1 MMETSMYGKVAA
13 LWAAVALAAVSFNAS
28 AADPIRIGLVSEI
41 TGPNAEA
48 GANTVNGAKL
58 AVEEVNKAGGVLGT
72 SLELKIEDNQST
84 NPGSVLAVSK
94 LGSEGSIA
102 ALIAPVRSTQ
112 IQAAAPT
119 IAKLG
124 LPTMIGGSDY
134 GLTHS
139 GHAWL
144 FRARPN
150 DAYSAKV
157 IVDYGV
163 NTLKKKKWAIVY
175 STDTFGTGGKNML
188 VDELKALGVTPV
200 LLQGYTNNTQDFTP
214 VVLAVKQSGA
224 DIISSYTPF
233 STDAAILATQLR
245 QLGVNTPWIGSAT
258 LASDST
264 MRLAKEAL
272 YDTYSVSDFFADASP
287 ESQAYAKKYKQM
299 FGRDADF
306 YSSWAYDAVHILAR
320 AMNQAKSTK
329 PEAVRKE
336 ILAIRG
342 FKGAEGVYNF
352 DKNGDGL
359 HGYNIVK
366 NEKGKIVFVKHTAF
380 TPKE

>member
-1 MMETSMYGKVAA
+1 MYKKIITFGAA
-13 LWAAVALAAVSFNAS
+13 LALAAVSIQAH

-58 AVEEVNKAGGVLGT
+58 ALEEVNKAGGVLGRM
-72 SLELKIEDNQST
+72 LELKIEDNQST

-94 LGSEGSIA
+94 LGSEGNLA
-102 ALIAPVRSTQ
+102 ALIAPIRSTQ
-112 IQAAAPT
+112 VQATAPT

-124 LPTMIGGSDY
+124 LPTMIGGTDY

-150 DAYSAKV
+150 DSYSAKV
-157 IVDYGV
+157 IADYGV
-163 NTLKKKKWAIVY
+163 NTLQKKKWAIVY

-188 VDELKALGVTPV
+188 VEELKLLGVTPV

-214 VVLAVKQSGA
+214 IVLAIKQSGA
-224 DIISSYTPF
+224 DILSSYTPF

-258 LASDST
+258 LVSDST
-264 MRLAKEAL
+264 LRLAKDAL
-272 YDTYSVSDFFADASP
+272 HDTYSVSDFFSDANP
-287 ESQAYAKKYKQM
+287 EAQAYAKKYKLQ
-299 FGRDADF
+299 FGREADL
-306 YSSWAYDAVHILAR
+306 YSGWSYDAVHILAL
-320 AMNQAKSTK
+320 AMNRAKSTK
-329 PEAVRKE
+329 PDDIRKE

-342 FKGAEGVYNF
+342 FKGVEGTYNF
-352 DKNGDGL
+352 EKNGDGL

-366 NEKGKIVFVKHTAF
+366 NEKGKIVFIKHSAF

>member
-1 MMETSMYGKVAA
+1 MYRKLATF
-13 LWAAVALAAVSFNAS
+13 WAAIALAAVSIHVN

-58 AVEEVNKAGGVLGT
+58 ALEEVNKAGGVLGRL
-72 SLELKIEDNQST
+72 LELKIEDNQST

-94 LGSEGSIA
+94 LGSEGDLA

-112 IQAAAPT
+112 VQASAPT

-124 LPTMIGGSDY
+124 IPTMIGGSDHS
-134 GLTHS
+134 LTHS

-150 DAYSAKV
+150 DSYSAKV

-163 NTLKKKKWAIVY
+163 NTLKKKKWAIIY
-175 STDTFGTGGKNML
+175 STDTFGTGGKNM
-188 VDELKALGVTPV
+188 VVEELKLLGITPI

-214 VVLAVKQSGA
+214 IVLAVKQSGA
-224 DIISSYTPF
+224 DILASYTPF

-258 LASDST
+258 LVSDST
-264 MRLAKEAL
+264 LRLAKDAL
-272 YDTYSVSDFFADASP
+272 HDTYSVSDFFAEANP
-287 ESQAYAKKYKQM
+287 EAQAYAQKYKQQ
-299 FGRDADF
+299 FGREADF
-306 YSSWAYDAVHILAR
+306 YSSWSYDAVHILAL
-320 AMNQAKSTK
+320 AMNRAKSTK
-329 PEAVRKE
+329 PDDIRKA

-342 FKGAEGVYNF
+342 FKGTEGMYNF

-366 NEKGKIVFVKHTAF
+366 NEKGKIVFIKHTAF

>member
-1 MMETSMYGKVAA
+1 MYRKLATLAAA
-13 LWAAVALAAVSFNAS
+13 LALAAVSIQVN

-58 AVEEVNKAGGVLGT
+58 ALAEINNAGGVLGRP
-72 SLELKIEDNQST
+72 LELKIEDNQST

-94 LGSEGSIA
+94 LGSEGNLV

-112 IQAAAPT
+112 VQASAPT

-124 LPTMIGGSDY
+124 IPTMIGGSDY

-150 DAYSAKV
+150 DSYSAKV

-163 NTLKKKKWAIVY
+163 NTLKKKKWAIIY
-175 STDTFGTGGKNML
+175 STDTFGTGGKNM
-188 VDELKALGVTPV
+188 VVEELKLLGVTPV
-200 LLQGYTNNTQDFTP
+200 LIQGYTNNTQDFTP
-214 VVLAVKQSGA
+214 IVLAIKQSGA
-224 DIISSYTPF
+224 DVLASYTPF
-233 STDAAILATQLR
+233 STDAAIFATQLR
-245 QLGVNTPWIGSAT
+245 QLGVNVPWIGSAT
-258 LASDST
+258 LVSDST
-264 MRLAKEAL
+264 LKLAKDAL
-272 YDTYSVSDFFADASP
+272 HDTYSVSDFFAEANP
-287 ESQAYAKKYKQM
+287 EAQAYAQKYKQQ
-299 FGRDADF
+299 FGREADF
-306 YSSWAYDAVHILAR
+306 YSSWSYDAVHILAL
-320 AMNQAKSTK
+320 AMNRAKSTK
-329 PEAVRKE
+329 PDAVRKE

-342 FKGAEGVYNF
+342 FKGAEGTYTF

-366 NEKGKIVFVKHTAF
+366 NEKGKIVFIKHTAF

>member
-1 MMETSMYGKVAA
+1 MYGKLAFVWAA
-13 LWAAVALAAVSFNAS
+13 LALSTVSIHVN

-58 AVEEVNKAGGVLGT
+58 ALEEINKAGGVMGQP
-72 SLELKIEDNQST
+72 LELKVEDSQST

-94 LGSEGSIA
+94 LGSEGNIA
-102 ALIAPVRSTQ
+102 GLIAPVRSTQ
-112 IQAAAPT
+112 VQASAPT

-124 LPTMIGGSDY
+124 IPTMIGGSDY
-134 GLTHS
+134 GLTHPA
-139 GHAWL
+139 HPWL

-150 DAYSAKV
+150 DSYSAKV

-163 NTLKKKKWAIVY
+163 NTLKMKKWAIVY

-188 VDELKALGVTPV
+188 VDELKLLGVTPV

-214 VVLAVKQSGA
+214 IVLAIKQSGA
-224 DIISSYTPF
+224 DILASYTPF
-233 STDAAILATQLR
+233 STDAGIFATQLR
-245 QLGVNTPWIGSAT
+245 QLGVKTPWIGSAT
-258 LASDST
+258 LVADTT

-272 YDTYSVSDFFADASP
+272 HDTYSVSDFFADASP
-287 ESQAYAKKYKQM
+287 ESKRYADKYKAQY
-299 FGRDADF
+299 GREADF
-306 YSSWAYDAVHILAR
+306 YSSWAYDAVHILAL
-320 AMNQAKSTK
+320 AMNRAKSTK
-329 PEAVRKE
+329 PDAVRKE

-342 FKGAEGVYNF
+342 FKGAEGTYNF

-366 NEKGKIVFVKHTAF
+366 NEKGKVVFIKHTAF
-380 TPKE
+380 TPKQ

>member
-1 MMETSMYGKVAA
+1 MYRKMATF
-13 LWAAVALAAVSFNAS
+13 WATITLAAVSIHVN

-58 AVEEVNKAGGVLGT
+58 ALEEVNKAGGVMGRM
-72 SLELKIEDNQST
+72 LELKIEDNQST

-94 LGSEGSIA
+94 LGSGGNIA
-102 ALIAPVRSTQ
+102 ALIAPIRSTQ
-112 IQAAAPT
+112 VQAAAPT

-124 LPTMIGGSDY
+124 LPTMIGGTDY

-150 DAYSAKV
+150 DSYSAKV

-163 NTLKKKKWAIVY
+163 NTLKKKKWAIVF
-175 STDTFGTGGKNML
+175 STDTFGTGGKNMML
-188 VDELKALGVTPV
+188 EELKLLGVTPV

-214 VVLAVKQSGA
+214 IVLAIKQSGA
-224 DIISSYTPF
+224 DIMASYTPF

-258 LASDST
+258 LVSDST
-264 MRLAKEAL
+264 LRLAKDAL
-272 YDTYSVSDFFADASP
+272 NDTYSVSDFFADANAEAQTYS
-287 ESQAYAKKYKQM
+287 KNYKQQ
-299 FGRDADF
+299 FGREADL
-306 YSSWAYDAVHILAR
+306 YSGWSYDAVHILAL
-320 AMNQAKSTK
+320 AMNRAKSTK
-329 PEAVRKE
+329 PDDIRKE

-342 FKGAEGVYNF
+342 FKGVEGTYNF

-366 NEKGKIVFVKHTAF
+366 NEKGKIVFIKHTAF

>member
-1 MMETSMYGKVAA
+1 MYRKLAT
-13 LWAAVALAAVSFNAS
+13 LWAAIALAAVSIHVN

-58 AVEEVNKAGGVLGT
+58 ALEEVNKAGGVLGRL
-72 SLELKIEDNQST
+72 LELKIEDNQST

-94 LGSEGSIA
+94 LGSEGNIA
-102 ALIAPVRSTQ
+102 ALIAPIRSTQ
-112 IQAAAPT
+112 VQASAPT

-124 LPTMIGGSDY
+124 LPTMIGGTDY

-150 DAYSAKV
+150 DSYSAKV

-163 NTLKKKKWAIVY
+163 NTLKKKKWAIIH
-175 STDTFGTGGKNML
+175 STDTFGTGGKNM
-188 VDELKALGVTPV
+188 VVEELKLLGVTPA
-200 LLQGYTNNTQDFTP
+200 LILGYTNNTQDFTP
-214 VVLAVKQSGA
+214 IVLAIKQSGA
-224 DIISSYTPF
+224 DILASYTPF

-258 LASDST
+258 LVSDST
-264 MRLAKEAL
+264 LRLAKDAL
-272 YDTYSVSDFFADASP
+272 HDTYSVSDFFADANP
-287 ESQAYAKKYKQM
+287 EVQAYAKKYKLQ
-299 FGRDADF
+299 FGREADL
-306 YSSWAYDAVHILAR
+306 YSGWSYDAVHILAL
-320 AMNQAKSTK
+320 AMNRAKSTK
-329 PEAVRKE
+329 PDDIRKE

-342 FKGAEGVYNF
+342 FKGVEGTYNF

-366 NEKGKIVFVKHTAF
+366 NEKGKIVFIKHTAF

>member
-1 MMETSMYGKVAA
+1 MYRNLAS
-13 LWAAVALAAVSFNAS
+13 LWLTLAMTAVSIPAM
-28 AADPIRIGLVSEI
+28 AAEPIRIGLVSEI

-58 AVEEVNKAGGVLGT
+58 ALEEVNKAGGVLGRL
-72 SLELKIEDNQST
+72 LELKIEDNQST

-94 LGSEGSIA
+94 LGSEGNIT

-112 IQAAAPT
+112 VQASAPT

-134 GLTHS
+134 GLTHN
-139 GHAWL
+139 GHSWL

-150 DAYSAKV
+150 DSYSAKV
-157 IVDYGV
+157 IVDYGI
-163 NTLKKKKWAIVY
+163 NTLKKKKWAIVF
-175 STDTFGTGGKNML
+175 STDTFGTGGKNMVL
-188 VDELKALGVTPV
+188 EELKLLGVTPV
-200 LLQGYTNNTQDFTP
+200 LIQGYTNNTQDFTP
-214 VVLAVKQSGA
+214 IVLAIKQSGA
-224 DIISSYTPF
+224 DILASYTPF
-233 STDAAILATQLR
+233 STDAAIFATQLR

-258 LASDST
+258 LVSDST
-264 MRLAKEAL
+264 MKLAQDAL
-272 YDTYSVSDFFADASP
+272 HDTYSVSDFFAEANS
-287 ESQAYAKKYKQM
+287 EAQAFAQKYKQQ
-299 FGRDADF
+299 FGREADF
-306 YSSWAYDAVHILAR
+306 YSSWSYDSVHILAL
-320 AMNQAKSTK
+320 AMNRAKSTK
-329 PEAVRKE
+329 PDDIRKE

-342 FKGAEGVYNF
+342 FKGAEGTYNF

-366 NEKGKIVFVKHTAF
+366 NEKGKIVFIKHTAF

>member
-1 MMETSMYGKVAA
+1 MHSKLPRLLTA
-13 LWAAVALAAVSFNAS
+13 LGLAAVACSIAPMSF

-58 AVEEVNKAGGVLGT
+58 AFEEINAAGGVLGRP
-72 SLELKIEDNQST
+72 LELKIEDNQST

-94 LGSEGSIA
+94 LGSEGNFA

-112 IQAAAPT
+112 IQAVAPA

-124 LPTMIGGSDY
+124 IPTMIGGSDY

-139 GHAWL
+139 GHSWL

-150 DAYSAKV
+150 DSYSAKV

-163 NTLKKKKWAIVY
+163 RMLKGQKWAIVH
-175 STDTFGTGGKNML
+175 STDTFGSGGKNML
-188 VDELKALGVTPV
+188 VEELKARGITPV
-200 LLQGYTNNTQDFTP
+200 LVQGYTNNTQDFTP
-214 VVLAVKQSGA
+214 IVLAVKQSGA
-224 DIISSYTPF
+224 DILTSYTPF
-233 STDAAILATQLR
+233 SSDAGIFATQLR
-245 QLGVNTPWIGSAT
+245 QLGVSIPWIGSAT
-258 LASDST
+258 LVSDST
-264 MRLAKEAL
+264 MKLGKEAL
-272 YDTYSVSDFFADASP
+272 YGTFSVSDFFPGANP
-287 ESQAYAKKYKQM
+287 ESKAFAAKYLTK

-306 YSSWAYDAVHILAR
+306 YASWSYDAMNILAL
-320 AMNQAKSTK
+320 AMTRAKSTQ
-329 PEAVRKE
+329 PEAIRKE

-342 FKGAEGVYNF
+342 FKGAEGEYNF

-359 HGYNIVK
+359 HGYNVVK
-366 NEKGKIVFVKHTAF
+366 NEQGKLVFVEHISF
-380 TPKE
+380 TPKQ

>member
-1 MMETSMYGKVAA
+1 MYRKLAT
-13 LWAAVALAAVSFNAS
+13 LWAAIALAAVSIHVN

-58 AVEEVNKAGGVLGT
+58 ALEEVNKAGGVLGRP
-72 SLELKIEDNQST
+72 LELKIEDNQST

-94 LGSEGSIA
+94 LGSEGGLA
-102 ALIAPVRSTQ
+102 ALIAPIRSTQ
-112 IQAAAPT
+112 VQATAPT

-124 LPTMIGGSDY
+124 IPTMIGGSDHS
-134 GLTHS
+134 LTHS

-150 DAYSAKV
+150 DSYSAKV

-163 NTLKKKKWAIVY
+163 NTLKKKKWAIIH
-175 STDTFGTGGKNML
+175 STDTFGAGGKNMVL
-188 VDELKALGVTPV
+188 DELKLLGVTPV
-200 LLQGYTNNTQDFTP
+200 LIQGYTNNTQDFTP
-214 VVLAVKQSGA
+214 IVLAIKQSGA
-224 DIISSYTPF
+224 DILASYTPF
-233 STDAAILATQLR
+233 STDAAIFATQLR

-258 LASDST
+258 LVSDST
-264 MRLAKEAL
+264 LRLAKDAL
-272 YDTYSVSDFFADASP
+272 HDTYSVSDFFAEANP
-287 ESQAYAKKYKQM
+287 ESQAYAQKYKQQ
-299 FGRDADF
+299 FGREADF
-306 YSSWAYDAVHILAR
+306 YSSWSYDAVHILAL
-320 AMNQAKSTK
+320 AMNRAKSTK
-329 PEAVRKE
+329 PDAVRKE

-342 FKGAEGVYNF
+342 FKGAEGTYNF

-366 NEKGKIVFVKHTAF
+366 NEKGKIVFIKHTAF

>member
-1 MMETSMYGKVAA
+1 MYRKLATLAAA
-13 LWAAVALAAVSFNAS
+13 LALAAVSIQVN

-58 AVEEVNKAGGVLGT
+58 ALAEINNAGGVLGRP
-72 SLELKIEDNQST
+72 LELKIEDNQST

-94 LGSEGSIA
+94 LGSEGNLV

-112 IQAAAPT
+112 VQASAPT

-124 LPTMIGGSDY
+124 IPTMIGGSDY

-150 DAYSAKV
+150 DSYSAKV

-163 NTLKKKKWAIVY
+163 NTLKKKKWAIIH
-175 STDTFGTGGKNML
+175 STDTFGTGGKNM
-188 VDELKALGVTPV
+188 VVEELKLLGVTPV
-200 LLQGYTNNTQDFTP
+200 LIQGYTNNTQDFTP
-214 VVLAVKQSGA
+214 IVLAIKQSGA
-224 DIISSYTPF
+224 DVLASYTPF
-233 STDAAILATQLR
+233 STDAAIFATQLR
-245 QLGVNTPWIGSAT
+245 QLGVNVPWIGSAT
-258 LASDST
+258 LVSDST
-264 MRLAKEAL
+264 LKLAKDAL
-272 YDTYSVSDFFADASP
+272 HDTYSVSDFFAEANP
-287 ESQAYAKKYKQM
+287 EAQAYAQKYKQQ
-299 FGRDADF
+299 FGREADF
-306 YSSWAYDAVHILAR
+306 YSSWSYDAVHILAL
-320 AMNQAKSTK
+320 AMNRAKSTK
-329 PEAVRKE
+329 PDAVRKE
-336 ILAIRG
+336 ILAIRA
-342 FKGAEGVYNF
+342 FKGAEGTYNF

-366 NEKGKIVFVKHTAF
+366 NEKGKIVFIKHTAF

>member
-1 MMETSMYGKVAA
+1 MYGKVAG
-13 LWAAVALAAVSFNAS
+13 WAAVALAAVSINVN

-58 AVEEVNKAGGVLGT
+58 AVEEVNKAGGVLGRP
-72 SLELKIEDNQST
+72 LELKIEDNQST

-94 LGSEGSIA
+94 LGSEGNIA

-112 IQAAAPT
+112 VQATAPT
-119 IAKLG
+119 IAKLA

-134 GLTHS
+134 SLTHS
-139 GHAWL
+139 GHQWL

-150 DAYSAKV
+150 DSYSAKV

-163 NTLKKKKWAIVY
+163 NSLKKKKWAIIY

-224 DIISSYTPF
+224 DIIATYTPF

-272 YDTYSVSDFFADASP
+272 YDTYSVTDFFADASP
-287 ESQAYAKKYKQM
+287 ESQAYAKKYKQA

-306 YSSWAYDAVHILAR
+306 YSSWAYDAVHLLAR

-336 ILAIRG
+336 ILATRG
-342 FKGAEGVYNF
+342 YKGAEGVYNF

-366 NEKGKIVFVKHTAF
+366 NEKGRIVFVKHTAF

>member
-1 MMETSMYGKVAA
+1 MYRKLAT
-13 LWAAVALAAVSFNAS
+13 LWAAIALAAVSIHVN

-58 AVEEVNKAGGVLGT
+58 ALEEVNKAGGVLGRP
-72 SLELKIEDNQST
+72 LELKIEDNQST

-94 LGSEGSIA
+94 LGSEGDLA

-112 IQAAAPT
+112 VQATAPT

-124 LPTMIGGSDY
+124 IPTMIGGSDY

-150 DAYSAKV
+150 DSYSAKV

-163 NTLKKKKWAIVY
+163 NTLKKKKWAIIH
-175 STDTFGTGGKNML
+175 STDTFGAGGKNMVL
-188 VDELKALGVTPV
+188 EELKLLGVTPV
-200 LLQGYTNNTQDFTP
+200 LIQGYTNNTQDFTP
-214 VVLAVKQSGA
+214 IVLAIKQSGA
-224 DIISSYTPF
+224 DILASYTPF
-233 STDAAILATQLR
+233 STDAAIFATQLR
-245 QLGVNTPWIGSAT
+245 QLGVNIPWIGSAT
-258 LASDST
+258 LVSDST
-264 MRLAKEAL
+264 MKLAKDAL
-272 YDTYSVSDFFADASP
+272 HDTYSVSDFFAEANP
-287 ESQAYAKKYKQM
+287 EAQAYAQKYKQQ
-299 FGRDADF
+299 FGREADF
-306 YSSWAYDAVHILAR
+306 YSSWSYDAVHILAL
-320 AMNQAKSTK
+320 AMNRAKSTK
-329 PEAVRKE
+329 PDAVRKE

-342 FKGAEGVYNF
+342 FKGAEGTYNF

-366 NEKGKIVFVKHTAF
+366 NEKGKIVFIKHTAF

>member
-1 MMETSMYGKVAA
+1 MYGKVAA
-13 LWAAVALAAVSFNAS
+13 LWAAVALAAVSINVN

-72 SLELKIEDNQST
+72 PLELKIEDNQST

-94 LGSEGSIA
+94 LGSEGNIA

-112 IQAAAPT
+112 VQATAPT

-163 NTLKKKKWAIVY
+163 NTLKKKKWAIVF

-214 VVLAVKQSGA
+214 VVLAIKQSGA

-272 YDTYSVSDFFADASP
+272 HDTYSVSDFFADASP

-306 YSSWAYDAVHILAR
+306 YSSWAYDAVHILAL
-320 AMNQAKSTK
+320 AMNRAKSTK

-342 FKGAEGVYNF
+342 FKGAEGTYNF

-366 NEKGKIVFVKHTAF
+366 NEKGSIVFIKHTAF

>member
-1 MMETSMYGKVAA
+1 MYSNLAPLWLTLAMTALSIPAMAA
-13 LWAAVALAAVSFNAS
+13 E
-28 AADPIRIGLVSEI
+28 PIRIGLVSEI

-58 AVEEVNKAGGVLGT
+58 ALEEVNKAGGVLGRL
-72 SLELKIEDNQST
+72 LELKIEDNQST

-94 LGSEGSIA
+94 LGSEGNIT

-112 IQAAAPT
+112 VQASAPT

-134 GLTHS
+134 GLTHN

-150 DAYSAKV
+150 DSYSAKV
-157 IVDYGV
+157 IVDYGI
-163 NTLKKKKWAIVY
+163 NTLKKKKWAIVF
-175 STDTFGTGGKNML
+175 STDTFGTGGKNMVL
-188 VDELKALGVTPV
+188 EELKLLGVTPV
-200 LLQGYTNNTQDFTP
+200 LIQGYTNNTQDFTP
-214 VVLAVKQSGA
+214 IVLAIKQSGA
-224 DIISSYTPF
+224 DLLASYTPF
-233 STDAAILATQLR
+233 STDAAIFATQLR

-258 LASDST
+258 LVSDST
-264 MRLAKEAL
+264 MKLAQDAL
-272 YDTYSVSDFFADASP
+272 HDTYSVSDFFAEANP
-287 ESQAYAKKYKQM
+287 EAQAFAQKYKQQ
-299 FGRDADF
+299 FGREADF
-306 YSSWAYDAVHILAR
+306 YSSWSYDSVHILAL
-320 AMNQAKSTK
+320 AMNRAKSTK
-329 PEAVRKE
+329 PDDIRKE

-342 FKGAEGVYNF
+342 FKGAEGTYNF

-366 NEKGKIVFVKHTAF
+366 NEKGKIVFIKHTSF

>member
-1 MMETSMYGKVAA
+1 MYRKLAT
-13 LWAAVALAAVSFNAS
+13 LWAAIALAAVSIHVN

-58 AVEEVNKAGGVLGT
+58 ALEEVNKAGGVLGRP
-72 SLELKIEDNQST
+72 LELKIEDNQST

-94 LGSEGSIA
+94 LGSEGDLA
-102 ALIAPVRSTQ
+102 ALIAPIRSTQ
-112 IQAAAPT
+112 VQASAPT

-124 LPTMIGGSDY
+124 IPTMIGGSDY

-150 DAYSAKV
+150 DSYSAKV

-163 NTLKKKKWAIVY
+163 NTLKKKKWAIIH
-175 STDTFGTGGKNML
+175 STDTFGAGGKNMVL
-188 VDELKALGVTPV
+188 EELKLLGVTPV
-200 LLQGYTNNTQDFTP
+200 LIQGYTNNTQDFTP
-214 VVLAVKQSGA
+214 IVLAIKQSGA
-224 DIISSYTPF
+224 DILASYTPF

-245 QLGVNTPWIGSAT
+245 QLGVNMPWIGSAT
-258 LASDST
+258 LVSDST
-264 MRLAKEAL
+264 MKLAKDAL
-272 YDTYSVSDFFADASP
+272 HDTYSVSDFFAEANP
-287 ESQAYAKKYKQM
+287 EAQAFAQKYKQQ
-299 FGRDADF
+299 FGREADF
-306 YSSWAYDAVHILAR
+306 YSSWSYDAVHILAL
-320 AMNQAKSTK
+320 AMNRAKSTK
-329 PEAVRKE
+329 PDAVRKE

-342 FKGAEGVYNF
+342 FKGAEGTYNF

-366 NEKGKIVFVKHTAF
+366 NEKGKIVFIKHTAF

>member
-1 MMETSMYGKVAA
+1 MYRKLAT
-13 LWAAVALAAVSFNAS
+13 LWAATALAAVSIHVN

-58 AVEEVNKAGGVLGT
+58 ALEEVNKAGGVLGRP
-72 SLELKIEDNQST
+72 LELKIEDNQST

-94 LGSEGSIA
+94 LGSEGDLA
-102 ALIAPVRSTQ
+102 ALIAPIRSTQ
-112 IQAAAPT
+112 VQATAPT

-124 LPTMIGGSDY
+124 LPTMIGGTDY

-150 DAYSAKV
+150 DSYSAKV

-163 NTLKKKKWAIVY
+163 NTLKKKKWAIIY
-175 STDTFGTGGKNML
+175 STDTFGTGGKNM
-188 VDELKALGVTPV
+188 VVEELKLLGVTPI

-214 VVLAVKQSGA
+214 IVLAVKQSGA
-224 DIISSYTPF
+224 DILASYTPF

-258 LASDST
+258 LVSDST
-264 MRLAKEAL
+264 LRLAKDAL
-272 YDTYSVSDFFADASP
+272 HDTYSVSDFFADANP
-287 ESQAYAKKYKQM
+287 EVQAYAKKYKLQ
-299 FGRDADF
+299 FGREADL
-306 YSSWAYDAVHILAR
+306 YSGWSYDAVHILAL
-320 AMNQAKSTK
+320 AMNRAKSTK
-329 PEAVRKE
+329 PDDIRKE

-342 FKGAEGVYNF
+342 FKGVEGTYNF

-366 NEKGKIVFVKHTAF
+366 NEKGKIVFIKHTAF

>member
-1 MMETSMYGKVAA
+1 MYGKVAG
-13 LWAAVALAAVSFNAS
+13 WAAVALAAVSINVN

-58 AVEEVNKAGGVLGT
+58 AVEEVNKAGGVLGRP
-72 SLELKIEDNQST
+72 LELKIEDNQST

-94 LGSEGSIA
+94 LGSEGNIA

-112 IQAAAPT
+112 VQATAPT
-119 IAKLG
+119 IAKLA

-134 GLTHS
+134 SLTHS
-139 GHAWL
+139 GHQWL

-150 DAYSAKV
+150 DSYSAKV

-163 NTLKKKKWAIVY
+163 NSLKKKKWAIIF

-224 DIISSYTPF
+224 DIIATYTPF

-245 QLGVNTPWIGSAT
+245 QLGVNMPWIGSAT

-264 MRLAKEAL
+264 MRLAKDAL
-272 YDTYSVSDFFADASP
+272 YDTYSVTDFFADASP
-287 ESQAYAKKYKQM
+287 ESQAYAKKYKQA

-306 YSSWAYDAVHILAR
+306 YSSWAYDAVHVLAR
-320 AMNQAKSTK
+320 AMNQARSTK

-342 FKGAEGVYNF
+342 YSGAEGVYNF

-366 NEKGKIVFVKHTAF
+366 NEKGRIVFVKHTAF

>member
-1 MMETSMYGKVAA
+1 MYGKSASI
-13 LWAAVALAAVSFNAS
+13 WAAVALAAISIHVN

-58 AVEEVNKAGGVLGT
+58 ALEEINKAGGVLGRP
-72 SLELKIEDNQST
+72 LELKIEDNQST

-94 LGSEGSIA
+94 LGSEGNIVG
-102 ALIAPVRSTQ
+102 LIAPIRSTQ
-112 IQAAAPT
+112 VQASAPT

-124 LPTMIGGSDY
+124 IPTMIGGSDY
-134 GLTHS
+134 SLTHS
-139 GHAWL
+139 GHPWL

-150 DAYSAKV
+150 DSYSAKV

-163 NTLKKKKWAIVY
+163 NTMKKKKWAILY
-175 STDTFGTGGKNML
+175 STDTFGTGGKNLL
-188 VDELKALGVTPV
+188 VDELKLLGATPV

-214 VVLAVKQSGA
+214 IVLAIKQSGA
-224 DIISSYTPF
+224 DILASYTPF
-233 STDAAILATQLR
+233 STDAAIFATQLR

-258 LASDST
+258 LVSDT
-264 MRLAKEAL
+264 TLRLAKEAL
-272 YDTYSVSDFFADASP
+272 DDTYSVSDFFADANP
-287 ESQAYAKKYKQM
+287 EAQAYAKKYKQQ
-299 FGRDADF
+299 FGSEADF
-306 YSSWAYDAVHILAR
+306 YSSWSYDALHILAL
-320 AMNQAKSTK
+320 AMNRAKSTK
-329 PEAVRKE
+329 PDAVRKE

-342 FKGAEGVYNF
+342 FKGAEGTYNF

-366 NEKGKIVFVKHTAF
+366 NEKGKIVFIKHTAF

>member
-1 MMETSMYGKVAA
+1 MYRKLATSCAVIA
-13 LWAAVALAAVSFNAS
+13 LTAICIHAN
-28 AADPIRIGLVSEI
+28 AADPIRIGLVSEM

-58 AVEEVNKAGGVLGT
+58 AMEEVNKAGGVLGRL
-72 SLELKIEDNQST
+72 LELKIEDNQST

-94 LGSEGSIA
+94 LGGEGNIT
-102 ALIAPVRSTQ
+102 ALIAPIRSTQ
-112 IQAAAPT
+112 VQASAPT

-150 DAYSAKV
+150 DSYSAKV

-163 NTLKKKKWAIVY
+163 NTLKKKKWAVIF
-175 STDTFGTGGKNML
+175 STDTFGTGGKNMVL
-188 VDELKALGVTPV
+188 EELKLLGVTPV
-200 LLQGYTNNTQDFTP
+200 LIQGYTNNTQDFTP
-214 VVLAVKQSGA
+214 IVLAIKQSGA
-224 DIISSYTPF
+224 DILTSYTPF
-233 STDAAILATQLR
+233 STDAAIFATQLR
-245 QLGVNTPWIGSAT
+245 QLGVTTPWIGSAT
-258 LASDST
+258 LVSDST
-264 MRLAKEAL
+264 LKLAKDAL
-272 YDTYSVSDFFADASP
+272 HDTYSVSDFFAEANP
-287 ESQAYAKKYKQM
+287 EAQAYAQKYKQQ
-299 FGRDADF
+299 FGREADF
-306 YSSWAYDAVHILAR
+306 YSSWSYDAVHILAL
-320 AMNQAKSTK
+320 AMNRAKSTK
-329 PEAVRKE
+329 PDEIRKE

-366 NEKGKIVFVKHTAF
+366 NEKGKIVFIKHTAF
-380 TPKE
+380 TPKK

>member
-1 MMETSMYGKVAA
+1 MYKKIITFGAA
-13 LWAAVALAAVSFNAS
+13 LALAAISIQAH

-58 AVEEVNKAGGVLGT
+58 ALEEVNKAGGVLGRM
-72 SLELKIEDNQST
+72 LELKIEDNQST

-94 LGSEGSIA
+94 LGSEGNLA
-102 ALIAPVRSTQ
+102 ALIAPIRSTQ
-112 IQAAAPT
+112 VQATAPT

-124 LPTMIGGSDY
+124 LPTMIGGTDY

-150 DAYSAKV
+150 DSYSAKV
-157 IVDYGV
+157 IADYGV
-163 NTLKKKKWAIVY
+163 NTLQKKKWAIVY

-188 VDELKALGVTPV
+188 VEELKLLGVTPV

-214 VVLAVKQSGA
+214 IVLAIKQSGA
-224 DIISSYTPF
+224 DILSSYTPF

-258 LASDST
+258 LVSDST
-264 MRLAKEAL
+264 LRLAKDAL
-272 YDTYSVSDFFADASP
+272 HDTYSVSDFFSDANP
-287 ESQAYAKKYKQM
+287 EAQAYAKKYKLQ
-299 FGRDADF
+299 FGREADL
-306 YSSWAYDAVHILAR
+306 YSGWSYDAVHILAL
-320 AMNQAKSTK
+320 AMNRAKSTK
-329 PEAVRKE
+329 PDDIRKE

-342 FKGAEGVYNF
+342 FKGVEGTYNF
-352 DKNGDGL
+352 EKNGDGL

-366 NEKGKIVFVKHTAF
+366 NEKGKIVFIKHSAF

>member
-1 MMETSMYGKVAA
+1 MYRK
-13 LWAAVALAAVSFNAS
+13 LATLS
-28 AADPIRIGLVSEI
+28 AAIVLAVLSIQVHAAEPIRIGLVSEI

-58 AVEEVNKAGGVLGT
+58 ALEEVNKAGGVLGRL
-72 SLELKIEDNQST
+72 LELKIEDNQST

-94 LGSEGSIA
+94 LGSEGNIT

-112 IQAAAPT
+112 VQASAPT

-150 DAYSAKV
+150 DSYSAKV

-163 NTLKKKKWAIVY
+163 NTLKKKKWAVVF
-175 STDTFGTGGKNML
+175 STDTFGTGGKNMVL
-188 VDELKALGVTPV
+188 EELKLLGVTPV
-200 LLQGYTNNTQDFTP
+200 LVQGYTNNTQDFTP
-214 VVLAVKQSGA
+214 IVLAIKQSGA
-224 DIISSYTPF
+224 DILASYTPF

-258 LASDST
+258 LVSDST
-264 MRLAKEAL
+264 MKLAKDAL
-272 YDTYSVSDFFADASP
+272 HDTYSVSDFFADANP
-287 ESQAYAKKYKQM
+287 QAQAYAQKYKQL
-299 FGRDADF
+299 FGREADF
-306 YSSWAYDAVHILAR
+306 YSSWSYDAVHILAL
-320 AMNQAKSTK
+320 AMNRAKSTK
-329 PEAVRKE
+329 PDDIRKE

-342 FKGAEGVYNF
+342 FKGAEGTYDF

-366 NEKGKIVFVKHTAF
+366 NEKGKIVFIKHTAF

>member
-1 MMETSMYGKVAA
+1 MYRKMATF
-13 LWAAVALAAVSFNAS
+13 WATITLAAVSIHVN

-58 AVEEVNKAGGVLGT
+58 ALEEVNKAGGVMGRM
-72 SLELKIEDNQST
+72 LELKIEDNQST

-94 LGSEGSIA
+94 LGSGGNIA
-102 ALIAPVRSTQ
+102 ALIAPIRSTQ
-112 IQAAAPT
+112 VQAAAPT

-124 LPTMIGGSDY
+124 LPTMIGGTDY

-150 DAYSAKV
+150 DSYSAKV

-163 NTLKKKKWAIVY
+163 NTLKKKKWAIVF
-175 STDTFGTGGKNML
+175 STDTFGTGGKNMML
-188 VDELKALGVTPV
+188 EELKLLGVTPV

-214 VVLAVKQSGA
+214 IVLAIKQSGA
-224 DIISSYTPF
+224 DIMASYTPF

-258 LASDST
+258 LVSDST
-264 MRLAKEAL
+264 LRLAKDAL
-272 YDTYSVSDFFADASP
+272 NDTYSVSDFFADANAEAQTYS
-287 ESQAYAKKYKQM
+287 KNYKQQ
-299 FGRDADF
+299 FGREADL
-306 YSSWAYDAVHILAR
+306 YSGWSYDAVHILAL
-320 AMNQAKSTK
+320 AMNRAKSTK
-329 PEAVRKE
+329 PDDIRNE

-342 FKGAEGVYNF
+342 FKGVEGTYNF

-366 NEKGKIVFVKHTAF
+366 NEKGKIVFIKHTAF

>member
-1 MMETSMYGKVAA
+1 MYKKIITFGAA
-13 LWAAVALAAVSFNAS
+13 LALAAISIQAH

-58 AVEEVNKAGGVLGT
+58 ALEEVNKAGGVLGRM
-72 SLELKIEDNQST
+72 LELKIEDNQST

-94 LGSEGSIA
+94 LGSEGNLA
-102 ALIAPVRSTQ
+102 ALIAPIRSTQ
-112 IQAAAPT
+112 VQATAPT

-124 LPTMIGGSDY
+124 LPTMIGGTDY

-150 DAYSAKV
+150 DSYSAKV
-157 IVDYGV
+157 IADYGV
-163 NTLKKKKWAIVY
+163 NTLQKKKWAIVY

-188 VDELKALGVTPV
+188 VEELKLLGVTPV

-214 VVLAVKQSGA
+214 IVLAIKQSGA
-224 DIISSYTPF
+224 DILSSYTPF

-258 LASDST
+258 LVSDST
-264 MRLAKEAL
+264 LRLAKDAL
-272 YDTYSVSDFFADASP
+272 HDTYSVSDFFADANP
-287 ESQAYAKKYKQM
+287 EAQAYAKKYKLQ
-299 FGRDADF
+299 FGREADL
-306 YSSWAYDAVHILAR
+306 YSGWSYDAVHILAL
-320 AMNQAKSTK
+320 AMNRAKSTK
-329 PEAVRKE
+329 PDDIRKE

-342 FKGAEGVYNF
+342 FKGVEGTYNF

-366 NEKGKIVFVKHTAF
+366 NEKGKIVFIKHSAF

>member
-1 MMETSMYGKVAA
+1 MYRKIATF
-13 LWAAVALAAVSFNAS
+13 WAAITLAAVSIHVN

-58 AVEEVNKAGGVLGT
+58 ALEEVNKGGGVLGRL
-72 SLELKIEDNQST
+72 LELKIEDNQST

-94 LGSEGSIA
+94 LGSEGNIT

-112 IQAAAPT
+112 VQASAPT

-134 GLTHS
+134 GLTHT
-139 GHAWL
+139 GNAWL

-150 DAYSAKV
+150 DSYSAKV

-163 NTLKKKKWAIVY
+163 NTLKKKKWAIIH
-175 STDTFGTGGKNML
+175 STDTFGTGGKNMVL
-188 VDELKALGVTPV
+188 EELKLLGVTPV
-200 LLQGYTNNTQDFTP
+200 LVQGYTNNTQDFTP
-214 VVLAVKQSGA
+214 IVLAIKQSGA
-224 DIISSYTPF
+224 DILTSYTPF
-233 STDAAILATQLR
+233 STDAAIFATQLR

-258 LASDST
+258 LVSDST
-264 MRLAKEAL
+264 LKLAKDAL
-272 YDTYSVSDFFADASP
+272 HDTYSVSDFFAEANP
-287 ESQAYAKKYKQM
+287 EAQAYAQKYKQQ
-299 FGRDADF
+299 FGREADF
-306 YSSWAYDAVHILAR
+306 YSSWAYDAVHILAL
-320 AMNQAKSTK
+320 AMNRAKSTK
-329 PEAVRKE
+329 PDDIRKE
-336 ILAIRG
+336 ISAIRG
-342 FKGAEGVYNF
+342 FKGAEGTYNF

-366 NEKGKIVFVKHTAF
+366 NEKGKIVFIKHTAF

>member
-1 MMETSMYGKVAA
+1 MYGKVAA
-13 LWAAVALAAVSFNAS
+13 LWAAVALATAS
-28 AADPIRIGLVSEI
+28 INVNAADPIRIGLVSEI
-41 TGPNAEA
+41 SGPNAEA

-58 AVEEVNKAGGVLGT
+58 AVEEVNKAGGVLGAP
-72 SLELKIEDNQST
+72 LELKVEDNQST

-94 LGSEGSIA
+94 LGSQGNIA

-112 IQAAAPT
+112 VQATAPT

-157 IVDYGV
+157 IVDFGV
-163 NTLKKKKWAIVY
+163 NTLKKKKWAIIY

-188 VDELKALGVTPV
+188 VEELKALGVTPV

-264 MRLAKEAL
+264 IRLAKEAL

-287 ESQAYAKKYKQM
+287 ESQAYAKKYKQA

-306 YSSWAYDAVHILAR
+306 YSSWAYDAVHILAL
-320 AMNQAKSTK
+320 AMNRAKSTK

-342 FKGAEGVYNF
+342 FKGAEGTYNF

-366 NEKGKIVFVKHTAF
+366 NEKGNNVFIKHTAF
-380 TPKE
+380 TPKD

>member
-1 MMETSMYGKVAA
+1 MYRKLTT
-13 LWAAVALAAVSFNAS
+13 LWAAIVLAAVSIHVN

-58 AVEEVNKAGGVLGT
+58 ALEEVNKAGGVLGRL
-72 SLELKIEDNQST
+72 LELKIEDNQST

-94 LGSEGSIA
+94 LGSEGDLA
-102 ALIAPVRSTQ
+102 ALIAPIRSTQ
-112 IQAAAPT
+112 VQATAPT

-124 LPTMIGGSDY
+124 LPTMIGGTDY

-150 DAYSAKV
+150 DSYSAKV

-163 NTLKKKKWAIVY
+163 NTLKKKKWAIIY
-175 STDTFGTGGKNML
+175 STDTFGTGGKNM
-188 VDELKALGVTPV
+188 VVEELKLLGVTPV

-214 VVLAVKQSGA
+214 IVLAVKQSGA
-224 DIISSYTPF
+224 DILASYTPF

-258 LASDST
+258 LVSDST
-264 MRLAKEAL
+264 LRLAKDAL
-272 YDTYSVSDFFADASP
+272 HDTYSVSDFFADANP
-287 ESQAYAKKYKQM
+287 EVQAYAKKYKLQ
-299 FGRDADF
+299 FGREADL
-306 YSSWAYDAVHILAR
+306 YSGWSYDAVHILAL
-320 AMNQAKSTK
+320 AMNRAKSTK
-329 PEAVRKE
+329 PDDIRKE

-342 FKGAEGVYNF
+342 FKGVEGTYNF

-366 NEKGKIVFVKHTAF
+366 NEKGKIVFIKHTAF

>member
-1 MMETSMYGKVAA
+1 MYRKLATFCT
-13 LWAAVALAAVSFNAS
+13 AVALATISIHVN

-58 AVEEVNKAGGVLGT
+58 ALEEVNKAGGVLGRL
-72 SLELKIEDNQST
+72 LELKIEDNQST

-94 LGSEGSIA
+94 LGSEGNLA
-102 ALIAPVRSTQ
+102 ALIAPIRSTQ
-112 IQAAAPT
+112 VQASAPT

-124 LPTMIGGSDY
+124 LPTMIGGTDY
-134 GLTHS
+134 SLTHS

-150 DAYSAKV
+150 DSYSAKV

-163 NTLKKKKWAIVY
+163 NTLKKKKWAIIY
-175 STDTFGTGGKNML
+175 STDTFGTGGKNM
-188 VDELKALGVTPV
+188 VVEELKLLGVTPI

-214 VVLAVKQSGA
+214 IVLAVKQSGA
-224 DIISSYTPF
+224 DILVSYTPF

-258 LASDST
+258 LVSDST
-264 MRLAKEAL
+264 LKLAKDAL
-272 YDTYSVSDFFADASP
+272 HDTYSVSDFFADANP
-287 ESQAYAKKYKQM
+287 EAQAYAQKYKQQ
-299 FGRDADF
+299 FGREADF
-306 YSSWAYDAVHILAR
+306 YSSWSYDAVHILAL
-320 AMNQAKSTK
+320 AMNRAKSTK
-329 PEAVRKE
+329 PDAVRKE

-342 FKGAEGVYNF
+342 FKGAEGIYNF

-366 NEKGKIVFVKHTAF
+366 NEKGKIVFIKHTAF
-380 TPKE
+380 APKE

>member
-1 MMETSMYGKVAA
+1 MYRKLAT
-13 LWAAVALAAVSFNAS
+13 LWAAIALAAVSIHVN

-58 AVEEVNKAGGVLGT
+58 ALEEVNKAGGVLGRL
-72 SLELKIEDNQST
+72 LELKIEDNQST

-94 LGSEGSIA
+94 LGSEGDLA

-112 IQAAAPT
+112 VQATAPT

-124 LPTMIGGSDY
+124 IPTMIGGSDY

-150 DAYSAKV
+150 DSYSAKV

-163 NTLKKKKWAIVY
+163 NTLKKKKWAIIH
-175 STDTFGTGGKNML
+175 STDTFGTGGKNL
-188 VDELKALGVTPV
+188 VVEELKLLGVTPV
-200 LLQGYTNNTQDFTP
+200 LIQGYTNNTQDFTP
-214 VVLAVKQSGA
+214 IVLAIKQSGA
-224 DIISSYTPF
+224 DILASYSPF
-233 STDAAILATQLR
+233 STDAAIFATQLR
-245 QLGVNTPWIGSAT
+245 QLGVNLPWIGSAT
-258 LASDST
+258 LVSDST
-264 MRLAKEAL
+264 MKLAKDAL
-272 YDTYSVSDFFADASP
+272 HDTYSVSDFFADANP
-287 ESQAYAKKYKQM
+287 EAQAYAQKYKQQ
-299 FGRDADF
+299 FGREADF
-306 YSSWAYDAVHILAR
+306 YSSWSYDAVHILAL
-320 AMNQAKSTK
+320 AMNRAKSTK
-329 PEAVRKE
+329 PDAVRKE

-342 FKGAEGVYNF
+342 FKGAEGTYNF

-366 NEKGKIVFVKHTAF
+366 NEKGKIVFIKHTAF

>member
-1 MMETSMYGKVAA
+1 MYRKLTT
-13 LWAAVALAAVSFNAS
+13 LWVTVALAAVSINVN
-28 AADPIRIGLVSEI
+28 AADPVRIGLVSEI

-58 AVEEVNKAGGVLGT
+58 ALEEVNKAGGILGAPV
-72 SLELKIEDNQST
+72 ELKIEDNQST

-94 LGSEGSIA
+94 LGSEGNIA

-112 IQAAAPT
+112 VQASAPT

-150 DAYSAKV
+150 DSYSAKV
-157 IVDYGV
+157 IADYGV
-163 NTLKKKKWAIVY
+163 NTLQKKKWAVVY

-188 VDELKALGVTPV
+188 VDELKLLGVTPV

-214 VVLAVKQSGA
+214 VVLAIKQSGA
-224 DIISSYTPF
+224 DVIASYTPF

-258 LASDST
+258 LVSDST
-264 MRLAKEAL
+264 LRLAKEAL
-272 YDTYSVSDFFADASP
+272 HNTYSVSDFFADASP
-287 ESQAYAKKYKQM
+287 EAQAFARKYKQM
-299 FGRDADF
+299 FGREADF
-306 YSSWAYDAVHILAR
+306 YSSWAYDAVHILAL
-320 AMNQAKSTK
+320 AMNRAKSTK
-329 PEAVRKE
+329 PDVVRKE

-342 FKGAEGVYNF
+342 YKGAEGTYNF

-366 NEKGKIVFVKHTAF
+366 NDKGKIVFIKHTAF
-380 TPKE
+380 TPK

>member
-1 MMETSMYGKVAA
+1 MYKKMATF
-13 LWAAVALAAVSFNAS
+13 WAAITLAVVSIHVN

-58 AVEEVNKAGGVLGT
+58 ALEEINKAGGVLGRL
-72 SLELKIEDNQST
+72 LELKIEDNQST

-94 LGSEGSIA
+94 LGSEGNIT

-112 IQAAAPT
+112 VQASAPT
-119 IAKLG
+119 ISKLG

-139 GHAWL
+139 GHTWL

-150 DAYSAKV
+150 DSYSAKV

-163 NTLKKKKWAIVY
+163 NTLKKKKWAVVF
-175 STDTFGTGGKNML
+175 STDTFGTGGKNMVL
-188 VDELKALGVTPV
+188 EELKLLGVTPV
-200 LLQGYTNNTQDFTP
+200 LTQGYTNNTQDFTP
-214 VVLAVKQSGA
+214 IVLAIKQSGA
-224 DIISSYTPF
+224 DILASYMPF

-258 LASDST
+258 LVSNST
-264 MRLAKEAL
+264 MKLAKDAL
-272 YDTYSVSDFFADASP
+272 HGTYSVSDFFADANP
-287 ESQAYAKKYKQM
+287 QAQAYAQKYKQL
-299 FGRDADF
+299 FGREADF
-306 YSSWAYDAVHILAR
+306 YSSWSYDAVHILAL
-320 AMNQAKSTK
+320 AMNRSKSTK
-329 PEAVRKE
+329 PDDIRKE

-342 FKGAEGVYNF
+342 FKGAEGTYNF

-366 NEKGKIVFVKHTAF
+366 NENGKIVFIKHTAF